1 MTNHMIPE
9 LCDCSLGDGVTGSS
23 QHQES
28 NTRKTA
34 MMRRGGDL
42 GTSESRGVVLAAPN
56 CSLSL
61 PLASKQLTRC
71 SQHRGASIEKSPHPP
86 AMRFSARARPTRQCG
101 DLTLAEQLAWS
112 SGRSLA
118 AVACSADSPF
128 PRSPRSTSLLGRRI
142 TGGAENA
149 PKFVIRCRHQPP
161 SRVRIGVVE
170 IA

>member
-34 MMRRGGDL
+34 IMRRGGDL

-86 AMRFSARARPTRQCG
+86 AMRFSARARPTTQCG
-101 DLTLAEQLAWS
+101 DLTAAQQLAWS
-112 SGRSLA
+112 LPSKLA
-118 AVACSADSPF
+118 AVASSAKASLPLSPW
-128 PRSPRSTSLLGRRI
+128 SASLLGRRVVDNS
-142 TGGAENA
+142 ENL
-149 PKFVIRCRHQPP
+149 
-161 SRVRIGVVE
+161 
-170 IA
+170 